1 MASIPND
8 VRKRRFTS
16 FANFGFFE
24 QIRMRRSVSESYKNI
39 NNFGLLRI
47 KFFFVWSCIC
57 LCTIFLSGCSYF
69 ISSATVDMTENL
81 SRAILNNNDLATVEA
96 GGPAYLLMVD
106 SLLYRDPDNESL
118 LRSAADVYT
127 AYTDVFVK
135 DKDRA
140 KKLTDKALDYA
151 LRAMCIRRP
160 DTCSFRRDSFQEF
173 KHIIGAMGEKDVP
186 NSFTLG
192 SAWSAWIQTHREDW
206 DAVAEIPRVE
216 AIMARVVE
224 LDEAYGDGAAHVY
237 LGVLATLLPPALG
250 GKPDVG
256 KQHFER
262 ALEISKDKNLMVK
275 VLYARHYARLVFD
288 RELHDRLLNAVL
300 KANPDVPGYTL
311 VNTLA
316 QQQARELLDSSE
328 DYF

>member
-1 MASIPND
+1 M
-8 VRKRRFTS
+8 V
-16 FANFGFFE
+16 GL
-24 QIRMRRSVSESYKNI
+24 MSVSCQ
-39 NNFGLLRI
+39 NFIRTGLEKTLPI
-47 KFFFVWSCIC
+47 AMPFYTL
-57 LCTIFLSGCSYF
+57 LCVLLLSGCSYF

-81 SRAILNNNDLATVEA
+81 SQAILNNNDLATVEA

-127 AYTDVFVK
+127 AYNDVFVK

-160 DTCSFRRDSFQEF
+160 DTCSFRQSSFQEF
-173 KHIIGAMGEKDVP
+173 KNTLSTLSVKDVP
-186 NSFTLG
+186 DLFTLG

-216 AIMARVVE
+216 AIMERVVE
-224 LDEAYGDGAAHVY
+224 LDDAYQDGAAHLY

-262 ALEISKDKNLMVK
+262 ALEISKNKNLMVK

-311 VNTLA
+311 GNTLA
-316 QQQARELLDSSE
+316 QQQARELLKSGE